1 MTNHVRAL
9 ISFPTFD
16 AFVPPPH
23 AGAAYA
29 HVRTRKEFRRVIR
42 GQLTNQ

>member
-16 AFVPPPH
+16 ALVPPLH
-23 AGAAYA
+23 AGAAFVN
-29 HVRTRKEFRRVIR
+29 VRTGKS
-42 GQLTNQ
+42 